1 MTINKPICL
10 VLLFSLMLN
19 SCGNEPSEAKEL
31 LADNAKVE
39 ATSDKVLNDAES
51 KVDAIID
58 SSTASE
64 LEAAKVKEE
73 EARLAKEK
81 ADKARREKVE
91 AENRA
96 KAEAVKEKKAKER
109 RRKRRKKREEA
120 RKAKA
125 AAEKAREEKARLDK
139 EARAQSVSETAVV
152 EYDQQTSHSTSTNQS
167 GKPVVQF
174 YNMTHN
180 YGKIEQGD
188 KVEYKFKFKN
198 IGTSE
203 LVVNDA
209 TATCGCTMPS
219 YPFIPIGPG
228 EEGYIGVVFDS
239 KGKLGRQKPAVTI
252 NTNADPASYKLY
264 LEGFVNSPEEDD
276 KEVVDEGE
284 K

>member
-1 MTINKPICL
+1 MTFNKPICF

-31 LADNAKVE
+31 LADNTKLE
-39 ATSDKVLNDAES
+39 ATTDKVSNDAEA

-58 SSTASE
+58 SSTASQ
-64 LEAAKVKEE
+64 LEEAKEE
-73 EARLAKEK
+73 EERLAKEEAEK
-81 ADKARREKVE
+81 VLREKEE
-91 AENRA
+91 AEEAEKMA
-96 KAEAVKEKKAKER
+96 KAEEKKEKEAKER
-109 RRKRRKKREEA
+109 RRKRRKKRAEA

-125 AAEKAREEKARLDK
+125 AAEKARIAN
-139 EARAQSVSETAVV
+139 EAAAKTVSETGVT
-152 EYDQQTSHSTSTNQS
+152 EYSQPSYSSSTSSKQS

-188 KVEYKFKFKN
+188 KIEYKFKFKN
-198 IGTSE
+198 TGKAE
-203 LVVNDA
+203 LVISDA
-209 TATCGCTMPS
+209 TATCGCTKPS

-228 EEGYIGVVFDS
+228 EEGYIGVIFDS

-264 LEGFVNSPEEDD
+264 LEGFVDSPKEDE
-276 KEVVDEGE
+276 KEAVDEGE